1 MIGNL
6 IGVGLAV
13 GIWISLLAVWRPQS
27 KRAQMSALMKDT
39 LTDWPAFIDDVASGV
54 RAGLSLPYATFDA
67 GTRLPPK
74 QANHFVQTQLDW
86 EKGVGYL
93 QCLDALEGRIGH
105 AGFEMFV
112 STAAIAYE
120 QGGQSVPTVLTQLAR
135 SLRSGNQ
142 LFNEIKGRQAVTV
155 NSARVAVLAP
165 LVVLVLTGTRTEVR
179 QAYMSEVG
187 LFVLVSVVAV
197 SWVSYQLMKKFAHIP
212 ELDLIR

>member
-6 IGVGLAV
+6 IGVGIAI
-13 GIWISLLAVWRPQS
+13 GIWIALLAVWPRNQQLSTKKETTP
-27 KRAQMSALMKDT
+27 
-39 LTDWPAFIDDVASGV
+39 DWPAFIDDVSSGV
-54 RAGLSLPYATFDA
+54 RAGLSLPFATFDA
-67 GTRLPPK
+67 GTRLPTRH
-74 QANHFVQTQLDW
+74 ANHFWQTQAKW
-86 EKGVGYL
+86 QEGVGYL
-93 QCLDALEGRIGH
+93 QCLDVLENRIGH
-105 AGFEMFV
+105 AGFELFA

-187 LFVLVSVVAV
+187 LFVLVAVVAI
-197 SWVSYQLMKKFAHIP
+197 SWFSYQLMKKFAQIP

>member
-6 IGVGLAV
+6 IGVGIAV
-13 GIWISLLAVWRPQS
+13 GIWIALLAVWPRRKQP
-27 KRAQMSALMKDT
+27 SAKKEKI
-39 LTDWPAFIDDVASGV
+39 TDWPAFIDDVASGV

-67 GTRLPPK
+67 GTRLPTR
-74 QANHFVQTQLDW
+74 QASHFQQTQAKW
-86 EKGVGYL
+86 QEGVGYL
-93 QCLDALEGRIGH
+93 QCLDALENQIGH
-105 AGFEMFV
+105 AGFELFAGA
-112 STAAIAYE
+112 AAIAYE
-120 QGGQSVPTVLTQLAR
+120 QGGKSVPTVLTQLAR

-165 LVVLVLTGTRTEVR
+165 LVVLVLTGTRAEVR

-187 LFVLVSVVAV
+187 LFVLVSVMTI
-197 SWVSYQLMKKFAHIP
+197 SWFSYQLMKKFAQIP